1 MAFEGEKGAGERIET
16 TPVEGS
22 RVMLTEPKLLVA
34 RPVVW

>member
-22 RVMLTEPKLLVA
+22 RVRLTEPKLLVA